1 MSLGRGLTPHNLF
14 GLLPLT
20 KAFPPSPLH
29 PHLGLPLER
38 QLISMARNHLAG
50 VVVVQRLPFAYEGGG
65 CAGAWAAAT
74 VAAAAAP
81 TLPRHPPAWMGQ
93 REGMAIECVG
103 LQGCKS
109 VWIVWKR
116 PPD

>member
-38 QLISMARNHLAG
+38 KLISMARNHLAG

-65 CAGAWAAAT
+65 LCRGLGSSNSSSSSSPYVATSPAGLDGPEGGNGDR
-74 VAAAAAP
+74 V
-81 TLPRHPPAWMGQ
+81 RGPARLQ
-93 REGMAIECVG
+93 ECVD
-103 LQGCKS
+103 S
-109 VWIVWKR
+109 MET
-116 PPD
+116 PP